1 MTYYHLKKPEEVKRS
16 LPNKAY
22 MNLTLVTIEKNR
34 EPVPTSR
41 RKESYLISDLS

>member
-22 MNLTLVTIEKNR
+22 RNLTLDFNNTGHH
-34 EPVPTSR
+34 
-41 RKESYLISDLS
+41 